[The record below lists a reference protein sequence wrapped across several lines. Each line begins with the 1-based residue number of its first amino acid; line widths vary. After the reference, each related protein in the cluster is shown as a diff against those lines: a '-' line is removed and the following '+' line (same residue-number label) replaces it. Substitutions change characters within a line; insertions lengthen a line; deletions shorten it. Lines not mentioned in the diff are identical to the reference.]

1 MLKKIAIAPFLVLI
15 YFYKIVLSPL
25 LPSSCRFQPTCSSY
39 FIEALKIHGLFK
51 GFFLGIKRIVSC
63 NPWGK
68 NGYDPVPEKKC
79 SH

>member
-51 GFFLGIKRIVSC
+51 GFFLGIKRILSC

-68 NGYDPVPEKKC
+68 NGYDPVPDKKC

>member
-1 MLKKIAIAPFLVLI
+1 MFKKIAIAPLLVLI

-25 LPSSCRFQPTCSSY
+25 MPSSCRFQPTCSSY
-39 FIEALKIHGLFK
+39 FVEALKIHGPFK
-51 GFFLGIKRIVSC
+51 GTYLGVHRILRC
-63 NPWGK
+63 HPWGK